1 MSLYSIFDIAGSAMN
16 AQNIRLNT
24 TASNLANV
32 DTVSSTQETT
42 YRARQPV
49 FAEMMKNFNDEH
61 NGVQVLGIV
70 ESNEPLRSEYNPNHA
85 MANSD
90 GYIYR
95 PNVNAIDEMAN
106 MISASRSYQTNVEVL
121 NTAKQMMMKTLALG
135 Q

>member
-24 TASNLANV
+24 TASNLANA
-32 DTVSSTQETT
+32 DTVSSSQETT

-49 FAEMMKNFNDEH
+49 FAEMMKHFNDKTS
-61 NGVQVLGIV
+61 GVQVLGIV
-70 ESNEPLRSEYNPNHA
+70 ESNEPLRAEYNPEHA
-85 MANSD
+85 MANKD

-95 PNVNAIDEMAN
+95 PNVNVIDEMAN

-121 NTAKQMMMKTLALG
+121 NTAKQMMMRTLSIG